1 MASTD
6 DLGLLLAK
14 YHADIPFFALS
25 AFGTTLNPKQIE
37 FVRAFQNNSQI
48 SFRGGIG
55 FGKTFSMA
63 VLIIWALICHNDV
76 QVTIFGPS
84 EDQIKAGIW
93 KEVGNLYGKLPPF
106 LKEVLEYKATSL
118 SRVDQPTGAF
128 AETRLANKD
137 NIETA
142 RGIHQINNFVFV
154 DEATGVPDAVFA
166 ELQNIFTD
174 PNPKLCII
182 SNPSKTSGFFFDSWE
197 HPEVSAVW
205 TKVHGKLTD
214 NPGITPER
222 LASITAS
229 FGGVGSNE
237 YRVKVLGEFPLEDED
252 GVIPRESVVEAIN
265 RDVTPVPGYP
275 VIWGFDPSGTGKDRS
290 VLVKRRD
297 NTMLGEPVVYG
308 NMEPEQLAAR
318 IRDEFDRTPK
328 ADRPAE
334 ICVDALGVG
343 HGIAGLLRVMGL
355 PVKDIIVSNKARDP
369 DRFVSLRD
377 ELWFKAKDWFAT
389 GNVSIPNN
397 PVLVTELCLPS
408 YEFVGSKYKVQSKK
422 DIRKQ
427 GRKSPD
433 LADALCLTFAS
444 DARHTQFGKY
454 AWNKPINLNR
464 GWSII

>member
-1 MASTD
+1 MPSTS
-6 DLGLLLAK
+6 DLVLLLEK
-14 YHADIPFFALS
+14 FRSDIPFFVQQ
-25 AFGTTLNPKQIE
+25 AFGSTLNPKQVE
-37 FVRAFQNNSQI
+37 FVTAYQNNTQI
-48 SFRGGIG
+48 TFRGGIG

-63 VLIIWALICHNDV
+63 VLIYWALICHNDV

-84 EDQIKAGIW
+84 EDQIRAGIW
-93 KEVGNLYGKLPPF
+93 KEVGNLYGKLPPY
-106 LKEVLEYKATSL
+106 LKEELEYTATRL
-118 SRVDQPTGAF
+118 YRVSQPTGAF

-137 NIETA
+137 NVETA

-154 DEATGVPDAVFA
+154 DEATGVPDQVFA

-174 PNPKLCII
+174 PNPKLCLI
-182 SNPSKTSGFFFDSWE
+182 SNPSKTSGFFFETFE
-197 HPEVSAVW
+197 HPDVAAVW

-214 NPGITPER
+214 NPGITPDR
-222 LASITAS
+222 LKAITAS

-265 RDVTPVPGYP
+265 RDVSPTPGYP

-297 NTMLGEPVVYG
+297 NQLLGDPIVYG
-308 NMEPEQLAAR
+308 TMDPESLAAR

-355 PVKDIIVSNKARDP
+355 PVKDVVVSNKARNP
-369 DRFVSLRD
+369 DRFYSLRD

-408 YEFVGSKYKVQSKK
+408 YEFVGAKYKVQSKK

-454 AWNKPINLNR
+454 AWSKPIEMNR

>member
-1 MASTD
+1 MASID
-6 DLGLLLAK
+6 QFQRLLEVFRE
-14 YHADIPFFALS
+14 DIPFFAEQ
-25 AFGTTLNPKQIE
+25 AFGAKLNAKQVE
-37 FVRAFQNNSQI
+37 FVNTYRDNTQI
-48 SFRGGIG
+48 TFRGGIG

-63 VLIIWALICHNDV
+63 VLIYWALICHKDV

-93 KEVGNLYGKLPPF
+93 KEVGNLYGKLPPY
-106 LKEVLEYKATSL
+106 LKEELEYTATKL
-118 SRVDQPTGAF
+118 YRKTEPTGAF

-142 RGIHQINNFVFV
+142 RGIHQRNNFVFV

-182 SNPSKTSGFFFDSWE
+182 SNPSRTSGFFFDTWE
-197 HPEVSAVW
+197 HPDISAVW
-205 TKVHGKLTD
+205 AKVHGKLTD
-214 NPGITPER
+214 NPDVAPER
-222 LASITAS
+222 LKTITAS
-229 FGGVGSNE
+229 FGGEGSNQ
-237 YRVKVLGEFPLEDED
+237 YRIKVLGEFPLEDED
-252 GVIPRESVVEAIN
+252 GVIPRDSVVDAIG
-265 RDVTPVPGYP
+265 REVIPTPGFP

-297 NTMLGEPVVYG
+297 NLMIGEPIVYG
-308 NMEPEQLAAR
+308 NMDPEQLAAR
-318 IRDEFDRTPK
+318 IREEFDNTPR

-334 ICVDALGVG
+334 ICVDVIGVG
-343 HGIAGLLRVMGL
+343 HGIAGLLRTMGL
-355 PVKDIIVSNKARDP
+355 TVKPVTVNNKSRDP
-369 DRFVSLRD
+369 DRYVSLRD
-377 ELWFKAKDWFAT
+377 ELWFKARDWFAT

-397 PVLVTELCLPS
+397 PTLISELCLPA
-408 YEFVGSKYKVQSKK
+408 YEFVGAKYKVQSKK

-444 DARHTQFGKY
+444 NARDVHFGKY
-454 AWNKPINLNR
+454 AWNKPITQDR
-464 GWSII
+464 SWSLI